1 MKPSNTNP
9 YVVRGLCG
17 VSTPAASHP
26 GQGLAVSN
34 SAYWPELSHDSMRPI
49 DRDTGRLAVFFL
61 LRHIGCHVSSTAEL
75 QTWIFDIGVY
85 HVNLLEE
92 VEEAFVNTLQ
102 SPDNNII
109 MSVSGFDSETHLP
122 MFREAAMGLLRE
134 MAGASSS
141 AERQRYGIDA
151 TKYMQILHE
160 IVNELNRNLSDAD
173 AINLEVF
180 SEARYV

>member
-1 MKPSNTNP
+1 
-9 YVVRGLCG
+9 
-17 VSTPAASHP
+17 
-26 GQGLAVSN
+26 
-34 SAYWPELSHDSMRPI
+34 
-49 DRDTGRLAVFFL
+49 
-61 LRHIGCHVSSTAEL
+61 
-75 QTWIFDIGVY
+75 
-85 HVNLLEE
+85 LLEE

-160 IVNELNRNLSDAD
+160 IVNALNRNLSDAD